1 MKPMFTTT
9 TKTASKPVYETF
21 KRTNPYSS
29 VSTNDRGVFALP
41 PWKEI
46 KYESFPLLDYRTEAN
61 VVKISTGLDI
71 QGFTVANHQS
81 SLTGAQWFSE
91 SVVEKLYFP
100 EVQGI
105 CQECHWRQ
113 NGSSESSRL
122 PPQTCPE
129 AS

>member
-1 MKPMFTTT
+1 MRTMFTTT

-21 KRTNPYSS
+21 KCTNPSSS
-29 VSTNDRGVFALP
+29 VSANDRGVFALP
-41 PWKEI
+41 PWKEV

-61 VVKISTGLDI
+61 VVKIPAGLDV
-71 QGFTVANHQS
+71 QGFTVVNHQS
-81 SLTGAQWFSE
+81 SLTRTQWFSE

-105 CQECHWRQ
+105 CQECHWCQ
-113 NGSSESSRL
+113 NGSSESCRL